1 MPSRRLAERRAA
13 VDLGPQSVVRKA
25 VLRFLAWSLVALV
38 IVGIATVAVSEH
50 IARDEAL
57 RDAKLRGASMAH
69 SVTAPLVDAT
79 VRAGD
84 PDAVGRLATV
94 VRNRMLD
101 GSVNHVKIWS
111 SDGQVIW
118 SDDPSLTGRF
128 YKLPP
133 DAAPLFGTKQ
143 AVTDYSQLDRPEDEL
158 ERQEGPLLEVF
169 VGAYDA
175 DGVPVVVESHMSPD
189 TMEADQQAIFAEL
202 LPLAIGSLLLFQL
215 SIMPLSVSLAR
226 RVERSQRARA
236 DILRRALLSSEL
248 ERRRLAQDLHD
259 GVIQDLA
266 GLSYMLPALLRSQE
280 MSTNGNGNG
289 HGNGNAEASE
299 RVLSILQRDIA
310 SLRTLMTDIY
320 PPDLSDGELA
330 DAVKELAHRSGGPE
344 LEVHVEVPAGL
355 RLEPDT
361 ARLAYRIVRE
371 GLRNV
376 VRHAGAR
383 TASVLVSPDGD
394 DLLVRVTDDGQ
405 GFSSVD
411 QKEDGHL
418 GVTLLADSV
427 RDAGG
432 HLDLRPGADSGTV
445 LEARFPEL
453 TTAH

>member
-1 MPSRRLAERRAA
+1 
-13 VDLGPQSVVRKA
+13 
-25 VLRFLAWSLVALV
+25 
-38 IVGIATVAVSEH
+38 
-50 IARDEAL
+50 
-57 RDAKLRGASMAH
+57 
-69 SVTAPLVDAT
+69 
-79 VRAGD
+79 
-84 PDAVGRLATV
+84 
-94 VRNRMLD
+94 
-101 GSVNHVKIWS
+101 
-111 SDGQVIW
+111 
-118 SDDPSLTGRF
+118 
-128 YKLPP
+128 
-133 DAAPLFGTKQ
+133 
-143 AVTDYSQLDRPEDEL
+143 
-158 ERQEGPLLEVF
+158 
-169 VGAYDA
+169 
-175 DGVPVVVESHMSPD
+175 MSPD
-189 TMEADQQAIFAEL
+189 TMRADQQAIFAEL

-266 GLSYMLPALLRSQE
+266 GLSYMLPTVLRSQE
-280 MSTNGNGNG
+280 ASANGNGNS
-289 HGNGNAEASE
+289 NAEASE

-344 LEVHVEVPAGL
+344 LEVHVEVPTGL
-355 RLEPDT
+355 GLEPDT

-394 DLLVRVTDDGQ
+394 ELLVRVTDDGQ
-405 GFSSVD
+405 GFTSED
-411 QKEDGHL
+411 QREDGHL
-418 GVTLLADSV
+418 GVVLLADSV

-432 HLDLRPGADSGTV
+432 HLDLRPGAESGTV

>member
-50 IARDEAL
+50 IAEDEAL
-57 RDAKLRGASMAH
+57 RDARFRGASMAH
-69 SVTAPLVDAT
+69 SVTAPLVDAA
-79 VRAGD
+79 VRSGD
-84 PDAVGRLATV
+84 PDAVSRLETI
-94 VRNRMLD
+94 VRNRMQD

-118 SDDPSLTGRF
+118 SDDSSLTGRF

-143 AVTDYSQLDRPEDEL
+143 AVTDYSQLDRPEDEF
-158 ERQEGPLLEVF
+158 ERKEGPLLEVF

-202 LPLAIGSLLLFQL
+202 LPLALGSLLLFQL

-280 MSTNGNGNG
+280 MSTNGNG

-405 GFSSVD
+405 GFTSVD